1 MHADKP
7 GLYLVDAV
15 FDHVVNI
22 VLCLGHGSL
31 LNPATMDTLH
41 GWLFA
46 SVGTV
51 AGDRQVPASVLPV
64 VDWRGVVYAPAATV
78 NSGLMVVNNL
88 VAVKA
93 RETPLPL
100 PVTSQLR
107 PITAVTALNCRA
119 VRIHGGHW
127 WCALTADEGTL
138 LPFVPSAHDN

>member
-1 MHADKP
+1 MRADKL

-15 FDHVVNI
+15 FDNVVNI

-31 LNPATMDTLH
+31 LDPATMNTLH

-46 SVGTV
+46 SVGMV
-51 AGDRQVPASVLPV
+51 ARDGQVPASALPV

-88 VAVKA
+88 MAVKA
-93 RETPLPL
+93 RETPL

-119 VRIHGGHW
+119 VRIHGDHW

-138 LPFVPSAHDN
+138 LPFVPSAHDD

>member
-1 MHADKP
+1 MRADKQ

-15 FDHVVNI
+15 FDNMINI

-41 GWLFA
+41 GWVFA
-46 SVGTV
+46 TVGMV
-51 AGDRQVPASVLPV
+51 ARDRQVPASALPV
-64 VDWRGVVYAPAATV
+64 VDWRGVVYAPAVTV
-78 NSGLMVVNNL
+78 NSGSMVVNNL

-100 PVTSQLR
+100 PVTSVLR

-119 VRIHGGHW
+119 VKIHGDKW
-127 WCALTADEGTL
+127 WCALAADEGTL
-138 LPFVPSAHDN
+138 LPFVPSDDD